1 MGAPAWAAVS
11 TLPDSALWRKI
22 SSYELIIGK
31 HMVQKRKHLWGLA
44 LPAPFTRQAIRGAV
58 GMLWGVILGAAA
70 AAPGGV
76 PLSDLTPDSPERY
89 SVKSGD
95 TLRSIAS
102 LYIREPWRWAQL
114 WDRPDEPAGHPP
126 LLHAGQLLVLERQ
139 GERAYLRIE
148 RAQPLGDTLPG
159 LRLSPRLRARLLPE
173 PALPTLEPHLIEP
186 FLAEPLIVDEQA
198 LEQAPRIVAAPEG
211 RVLITRGDRA
221 YARGSIGSPLEAS
234 AGAAFRIFRQAQA
247 RRDPTTGT
255 ILGYEARYVGEARLL
270 QPQTP
275 RDATAYRTPGDT
287 LPVPAVLDIV
297 SARSEIRVGDRLLSP
312 PPRLFMSYAPQAPQ
326 ASFAGGRVASMYGDA
341 VGVAGQNQVV
351 VINKGTAD
359 GLASGHVL
367 ALVKSGTQVADRT
380 VTGGP
385 EQIQLPD
392 QRNGLIMVFRPFDKL
407 SYALVLESRDG
418 VMVGDY
424 VVHPR

>member
-1 MGAPAWAAVS
+1 
-11 TLPDSALWRKI
+11 
-22 SSYELIIGK
+22 
-31 HMVQKRKHLWGLA
+31 MVQKSNYLEGLA
-44 LPAPFTRQAIRGAV
+44 RPAAFTRRAIRGVA
-58 GMLWGVILGAAA
+58 GLLGGLVLATAAA
-70 AAPGGV
+70 AAATTAAATTGGAPV
-76 PLSDLTPDSPERY
+76 SDLAPDSPERY
-89 SVKSGD
+89 SVQPGD
-95 TLRSIAS
+95 TLRSVAG
-102 LYIREPWRWAQL
+102 LFIRSPWRWAQL
-114 WDRPDEPAGHPP
+114 WERPDEPAGHPP
-126 LLHAGQLLVLERQ
+126 LLHAGQLLILERQ

-186 FLAEPLIVDEQA
+186 FLAEPLIVDEQT

-221 YARGSIGSPLEAS
+221 YARGSLGSPLAAS
-234 AGAAFRIFRQAQA
+234 AGTAFRVFRQARA
-247 RRDPTTGT
+247 LRDPTTGAV
-255 ILGYEARYVGEARLL
+255 LGFEAQYVGRALLL
-270 QPQTP
+270 QPQTQ
-275 RDATAYRTPGDT
+275 RETTTARTAGDA

-297 SARSEIRVGDRLLSP
+297 AARSEIRVGDRLLP
-312 PPRLFMSYAPQAPQ
+312 EPPRLFMSYSPQAPL
-326 ASFAGGRVASMYGDA
+326 AGFAGGRVASMYGDA

-367 ALVKSGTQVADRT
+367 ALVKSGTQVVDRT
-380 VTGGP
+380 VAGGP
-385 EQIQLPD
+385 EQMQLPD
-392 QRNGLIMVFRPFDKL
+392 QRTGLIMVFRPFEKL